1 YGSDAFRESIALL
14 LGESWGINNLDKD
27 DVFTVSGVSAAL
39 ECLAFALFRKGDGA
53 ILPAPLWY
61 GFPWSLVDRP
71 GMNFYPFSIE
81 KQGAETAFELTLEDI
96 RRAYNDTTPS
106 PRVLILTNPGNPLGT
121 NYPEKL
127 LDEIFHWVL
136 NCTDMHIIS
145 DEIYGFSQVDT
156 GKEKV
161 PFKSA
166 FSLDAYT
173 KATPDQQERVHLVW
187 GLAKDF
193 GLSGFKTGF
202 VISKSSRV
210 KQAMRGTN
218 TRRTMS
224 WFSPFNSLNQYML
237 SPLFLDKEGK
247 ANPTLAIK
255 AMDEYRGDRP
265 GGSLLANQYGKARE
279 HLKKGG
285 IKYTPRPDAAIF
297 FWLDLREYLE
307 RVPETKDDGKASH
320 PNIAP
325 VERRLSTAIR
335 ENAKLYLIP
344 GMECYNTTPGFFR
357 LCYTA
362 AAPEQVT
369 RGIDNLAEYLKTL
382 K

>member
-1 YGSDAFRESIALL
+1 MDLEFHLKQLYTIASPEHRAAYYCQYIDTDAIDLSTAENVLLFDFYKETLFNPDVRGPVDESVIRYPGEIYGSDAFRESIALL

-71 GMNFYPFSIE
+71 EMNFYPFSIE

-106 PRVLILTNPGNPLGT
+106 PRVLILTNPGNPLVT

-173 KATPDQQERVHLVW
+173 KATPDQQERVHLV
-187 GLAKDF
+187 
-193 GLSGFKTGF
+193 
-202 VISKSSRV
+202 
-210 KQAMRGTN
+210 
-218 TRRTMS
+218 
-224 WFSPFNSLNQYML
+224 
-237 SPLFLDKEGK
+237 
-247 ANPTLAIK
+247 
-255 AMDEYRGDRP
+255 
-265 GGSLLANQYGKARE
+265 
-279 HLKKGG
+279 
-285 IKYTPRPDAAIF
+285 
-297 FWLDLREYLE
+297 
-307 RVPETKDDGKASH
+307 
-320 PNIAP
+320 
-325 VERRLSTAIR
+325 
-335 ENAKLYLIP
+335 
-344 GMECYNTTPGFFR
+344 
-357 LCYTA
+357 
-362 AAPEQVT
+362 
-369 RGIDNLAEYLKTL
+369 
-382 K
+382 